1 MTDAAG
7 EVHFRELV
15 EESPAAVFVARADGS
30 IAYVNRAWTTMSG
43 ITADVVQRGGW
54 VEAIHPD
61 DAGWVAE
68 AWRRSIARAEP
79 FREEFRIRDGAGDPR
94 WVISE
99 AIPVF
104 RADGAVTTWYG
115 TVLDVDA
122 RRTAEHA
129 RAILARLG
137 NAFVESLD
145 FVRTARTVV
154 TAMCED
160 FADFAFLDVLDAG
173 GRLERVAAETA
184 RLHSDPEPFRRFAPP
199 PEPTQHPISVAMRT
213 GLPSIVTAC
222 DDAWIARTASHEED
236 AALLRSLGIGTI
248 AYVPMIAAGERIG
261 VLTFGTARGTGRSF
275 SSAELGDL
283 EEVARRAAVALAN
296 ARLYADLAASE
307 ARYRGIIDTAQEG
320 VWILD
325 GAARTRYVNHRLT
338 ELLGYTADEMYDRP
352 VSAFL
357 DDDEAARSRIDYV
370 TVRTER
376 APIRAERRLRRK
388 DGTAV
393 WAILAASPILDANG
407 EFAGTLGM
415 LTDITDRKAIETQ
428 YRLLAEATPQIVWTA
443 DPRGMITY
451 LNERW
456 TALTGMTRT
465 DALGYGWCAV
475 VHEDDLVQLSSGWR
489 SARDAG
495 ADFEAECRLRSA
507 SDATYRWQ
515 LVRAR
520 ARRDERGAVI
530 EWLGSMTDV
539 DATRRMAKMR
549 DVVARAGDVLNRQ
562 LDVDGLLDRFAELL
576 VEELA
581 DEVTIRLPGGRAFVH
596 SRRSPPEGSPAL
608 QAVIRHRGTE
618 LGTVTLRDCERF
630 DYDDA
635 SLLDELS
642 ARAGVA
648 IENALLYER
657 EHRVAVTLQRA
668 LLPAVLPTVAGLTFD
683 AVYFPGATD
692 AEIGGDW
699 YDAIELPDGRVLVSI
714 GDVTGRGLTAA
725 VIMGRVRQAIET
737 LATYESD
744 PVRLLDSTDAVLR
757 RAYPNAIVTAL
768 VGVIDPPSGTM
779 TYATAGH
786 PTPFVRAADGTVRSL
801 PGRGLPLGLR
811 EGRHQPATT
820 IVLPPS
826 ALLVF
831 FTDGLTEATRDIDE
845 GERRVRAALSDVTVA
860 AGRDPAARLV
870 ARVLDEAIRDDVAVL
885 TVRLSDALPVRDA
898 WTVRWSFD
906 AREARRAYDVRD
918 AFSES
923 LASFGSRID
932 IPAAQLVFGEL
943 VGNAV
948 RYASGLVDVEV
959 SWEDPTAPVLV
970 VRDDG
975 PGFSTPGELPSA
987 ESETG
992 RGLYLVSRL
1001 TRAFSVTNDPVR
1013 GARARAVLAA
1023 SAPAEVNA

>member
-1 MTDAAG
+1 MTDTADD
-7 EVHFRELV
+7 VRFRELV
-15 EESPAAVFVARADGS
+15 EQSPAVIFVARADGS

-43 ITADVVQRGGW
+43 ISSEVILGRGWADV
-54 VEAIHPD
+54 IHPD
-61 DAGWVAE
+61 DADWVGQ
-68 AWRRSIARAEP
+68 AWMRSMSSAAP

-94 WVISE
+94 WVISQ
-99 AIPVF
+99 AVPVF
-104 RADGAVTTWYG
+104 RSGGEIATWYG

-122 RRTAEHA
+122 RRTGEQA

-137 NAFVESLD
+137 SAFAESLD
-145 FVRTARTVV
+145 FARTARTVV

-160 FADFAFLDVLDAG
+160 FADFAFLDVLDAE
-173 GRLERVAAETA
+173 GRLERVAFENG
-184 RLHSDPEPFRRFAPP
+184 RLDPDPEPFRHFSPP
-199 PEPTQHPISVAMRT
+199 PEMTQHPIYTAMRT
-213 GLPSIVTAC
+213 GLPSIVTVR
-222 DDAWIARTASHEED
+222 DDAHAAFVQSTA
-236 AALLRSLGIGTI
+236 IGSI

-261 VLTFGTARGTGRSF
+261 VLTFGAARGTGRGF
-275 SSAELGDL
+275 SAADL
-283 EEVARRAAVALAN
+283 EDVEEVARRAAVALAN
-296 ARLYADLAASE
+296 ARLYADLVASE
-307 ARYRGIIDTAQEG
+307 ARYRAIIDTAQEG

-325 GAARTRYVNHRLT
+325 GAGRTRYVNHRLT

-357 DDDEAARSRIDYV
+357 DEDEAARSQLEYETHRSERSTI
-370 TVRTER
+370 RTER
-376 APIRAERRLRRK
+376 KLLRK
-388 DGTAV
+388 DGSYV
-393 WAILAASPILDANG
+393 WAILAASPMLDANG
-407 EFAGTLGM
+407 DFAGTLGM

-465 DALGYGWCAV
+465 EALGYGWCAV
-475 VHEDDLVQLSSGWR
+475 VHRDDLAELSSGWR
-489 SARDAG
+489 IARDG
-495 ADFEAECRLRSA
+495 GDDFEAVCRLRSA
-507 SDATYRWQ
+507 NDARYRWQ

-520 ARRDERGAVI
+520 ARRDERGSVI

-549 DVVARAGDVLNRQ
+549 EVVARAGDVLTRQ

-581 DEVTIRLPGGRAFVH
+581 DEVTIRLPSGRAFAH
-596 SRRSPPEGSPAL
+596 SRKTPPEGSPAL
-608 QAVIRHRGTE
+608 QAVIRHRDTE
-618 LGTVTLRDCERF
+618 LGTVVLRDGEPF
-630 DYDDA
+630 DDDDL
-635 SLLDELS
+635 SLLEELT

-737 LATYESD
+737 LVTYESD
-744 PVRLLDSTDAVLR
+744 PVRLLDSADTVLR
-757 RAYPNAIVTAL
+757 RAHPNAIVTAL
-768 VGVIDPPSGTM
+768 VGVIDSSAGTM

-786 PTPFVRAADGTVRSL
+786 PTPFVRGADGTVRSL

-820 IVLPPS
+820 IVLPHS
-826 ALLVF
+826 ALVVF
-831 FTDGLTEATRDIDE
+831 FTDGLTEATRDIEE
-845 GERRVRAALSDVTVA
+845 GERRVKAALADVSI
-860 AGRDPAARLV
+860 AGGRAPAALLV

-885 TVRLSDALPVRDA
+885 TVRLSDDRPAADA

-906 AREARRAYDVRD
+906 AREARRAHDVRD

-923 LASFGSRID
+923 LALFGLGID

-959 SWEDPTAPVLV
+959 SWADPAAPVLV
-970 VRDDG
+970 VADDG
-975 PGFSTPGELPSA
+975 PGFSTPGALPSV
-987 ESETG
+987 ESESG

-1001 TRAFSVTNDPVR
+1001 TREFSVTNDPPR
-1013 GARARAVLAA
+1013 GARARAVLMGAV
-1023 SAPAEVNA
+1023 PAEVGA